1 MDKAFTGWKER
12 PPPGMT
18 MPDIRILSRALPF
31 AVYMLFLAIEGNIA
45 TLAPDFD
52 VRLLYPAKVGAV
64 ALLLWAYRN
73 QYGELFVRPD
83 LRWIGLIAPAL
94 GALVFI
100 LWINLD
106 GGWLEMGGGAGFAPL
121 DAAGAIRWELALP
134 RLAGAALVVPIM
146 EELFWRSF
154 LLRWI
159 DRRDFLTLEPARLSL
174 RAILIASVLF
184 GLEHTLWFAGI
195 VAGLAYGWLYRA
207 SGNLWAPIVAH
218 AVTNLMLGVWVLGTG
233 SWSFW

>member
-1 MDKAFTGWKER
+1 MMLDT
-12 PPPGMT
+12 
-18 MPDIRILSRALPF
+18 RIHARVLPF
-31 AVYMLFLAIEGNIA
+31 VVYMVFLAIEGNIA
-45 TLAPDFD
+45 GLQPDFD
-52 VRLLYPAKVGAV
+52 PRLLYPAKVGAV
-64 ALLLWAYRN
+64 ALLLWIYRA
-73 QYGELFVRPD
+73 QYVELFVRPD
-83 LRWIGLIAPAL
+83 PRWIGLISPAL
-94 GALVFI
+94 GVLVFV

-106 GGWLEMGGGAGFAPL
+106 GGWLSLGAGAGYTPL
-121 DAAGAIRWELALP
+121 DAAGAIRLELALP
-134 RLAGAALVVPIM
+134 RLAGAAIVVPIM

-159 DRRDFLTLEPARLSL
+159 DRHDFLAQEPARLTL

-195 VAGLAYGWLYRA
+195 VAGLAYAWLYRA

-218 AVTNLMLGVWVLGTG
+218 AVTNLMLGIWVLTTG

>member
-1 MDKAFTGWKER
+1 MSASL
-12 PPPGMT
+12 T
-18 MPDIRILSRALPF
+18 MPDIRILARVLPF
-31 AVYMLFLAIEGNIA
+31 AAYMLFLVVEGNIA
-45 TLAPDFD
+45 ALLPDFD
-52 VRLLYPAKVGAV
+52 PRLLYPAKVGAV
-64 ALLLWAYRN
+64 ALLLWIYRA
-73 QYGELFVRPD
+73 QYVELFVRPD
-83 LRWIGLIAPAL
+83 LRWVGLISPAL
-94 GALVFI
+94 GAVVFV

-106 GGWLEMGGGAGFAPL
+106 GGWLDLGGGAGYTPL
-121 DAAGAIRWELALP
+121 DAAGTIRWELALP

-159 DRRDFLTLEPARLSL
+159 DKHDFLAQEPARLSL

-195 VAGLAYGWLYRA
+195 VAGLAYAWLYRA

-233 SWSFW
+233 AWRFW